1 MAPRVAPSF
10 ICDMDG
16 VIYRGSR
23 LIEGAKRFVERL
35 RKNGNKF
42 VFLTNNAEKT
52 PNELQWKLA
61 KLGIKVSVRHFFTAA
76 MATANFLAQQ
86 KPGGKAYVIGG
97 RGLLVALRGIGY
109 KITDRNPDYVIVG
122 SAENYNYEKIIK
134 AVDLVAHGARL
145 IGTSPDLTGP
155 TEKGVV
161 PACGSLIAPIQ
172 LSTQTTPYF
181 IGKPSPLIMRMA
193 LRFLGSHSADTY
205 MVGDRMDT
213 DIVGGIE
220 SGMRTILVLSGVTN
234 LEDVPKYGYQ
244 PQFIYQS
251 VAEIPM
257 ARF

>member
-1 MAPRVAPSF
+1 
-10 ICDMDG
+10 MDG

-23 LIEGAKRFVERL
+23 LVEGAKRFVERL

-52 PNELQWKLA
+52 PHELQRKLA
-61 KLGIKVSVRHFFTAA
+61 RLGISVGVRHFFTAA
-76 MATANFLAQQ
+76 MATASFLDQQ
-86 KPGGKAYVIGG
+86 RPRGKAYVIGG
-97 RGLLVALRGIGY
+97 HGLHKALRGIGY
-109 KITDRNPDYVIVG
+109 QITDRAPDYVIVG
-122 SAENYNYEKIIK
+122 SAENYDYSKIIK
-134 AVDLVAHGARL
+134 AVDLVAKGARL

-172 LSTQTTPYF
+172 LATQTMPYF

-213 DIVGGIE
+213 DIVGGVA
-220 SGMRTILVLSGVTN
+220 SGMRTILVLSGVTR
-234 LEDVPKYGYQ
+234 LEDVPRYGYQ
-244 PQFIYQS
+244 PQHIYQT
-251 VAEIPM
+251 VGDIPM

>member
-1 MAPRVAPSF
+1 
-10 ICDMDG
+10 MDG

-23 LIEGAKRFVERL
+23 LIEGAKRFVSRL
-35 RKNGNKF
+35 RKGGHKF

-52 PNELQWKLA
+52 PAELQK
-61 KLGIKVSVRHFFTAA
+61 KLGDLGIHVGIEHFYTAA
-76 MATANFLAQQ
+76 MATAAFLHQQ

-97 RGLLVALRGIGY
+97 RGLLESLRGIRY
-109 KITDRNPDYVIVG
+109 TITDRDPDYVIVG
-122 SAENYNYEKIIK
+122 SAENYDYQKIST
-134 AVDLVAHGARL
+134 AVHLVANGARL

-193 LRFLGSHSADTY
+193 LRFLGTHSADTY

-234 LEDVPKYGYQ
+234 LGDVRRYGYQ
-244 PQFIYQS
+244 PEFIYQN
-251 VAEIPM
+251 VGEIPLPGD
-257 ARF
+257 RPDPGRRRT